1 MNFRLGDADI
11 VIIALA
17 LPGSLLFALR
27 FRPVSWKGSSSK
39 RWPPIW
45 PRSPLSSLSKC

>member
-1 MNFRLGDADI
+1 MNFRLGKADI

-17 LPGSLLFALR
+17 LPGSLLLALR

-39 RWPPIW
+39 RRPPIW